1 VIALAL
7 ALAAASPRGFV
18 EHLYAAYRNERW
30 SPLARPAL
38 VFAPPL
44 VAAIREDRRL
54 SGDEVGFLD
63 GDPVCDCQDPA
74 GLRARILASTP
85 GGRASASVRVA
96 LRFGDSA
103 DRRILTLRL
112 TRTAAGWRVADV
124 ATPDSASLL
133 LDLEAANR
141 RRRR

>member
-1 VIALAL
+1 MIALAL
-7 ALAAASPRGFV
+7 ALAVASPRGFV

-30 SPLARPAL
+30 SPLARPRRI
-38 VFAPPL
+38 FAPPL
-44 VAAIREDRRL
+44 AAAIDGDRRL

-74 GLRARILASTP
+74 GLRARILALTP
-85 GGRASASVRVA
+85 DGRTAATVRVA
-96 LRFGDSA
+96 LQFGD
-103 DRRILTLRL
+103 DRRLLTLRL
-112 TRTAAGWRVADV
+112 TRTAAGWRIADV

-133 LDLEAANR
+133 LDLQAANR

>member
-1 VIALAL
+1 MIALAL

-18 EHLYAAYRNERW
+18 EHLYAAYRNQSW

-44 VAAIREDRRL
+44 VAAISEDRRL

-63 GDPVCDCQDPA
+63 GDPVCDCQDA
-74 GLRARILASTP
+74 SGLRAKILALTP
-85 GGRASASVRVA
+85 DGNVAATVRVA
-96 LRFGDSA
+96 LRFGGSGEA
-103 DRRILTLRL
+103 RKLTLRL
-112 TRTAAGWRVADV
+112 VRTAAGWRIADV
-124 ATPDSASLL
+124 ATSDSASLL